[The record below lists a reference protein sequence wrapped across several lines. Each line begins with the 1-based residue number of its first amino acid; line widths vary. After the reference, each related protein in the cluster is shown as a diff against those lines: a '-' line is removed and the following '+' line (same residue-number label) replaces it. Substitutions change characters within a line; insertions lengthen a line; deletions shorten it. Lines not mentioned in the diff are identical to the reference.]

1 MGLIT
6 VEQQEEL
13 LDFEDRMW
21 TKCPTDWGACE
32 EVKFESKC
40 PSNCCLLVRQSADTI
55 TIISIQTSSRY
66 HLKTSIFKGKK
77 NT

>member
-1 MGLIT
+1 MRIQIISLLFFFEQMGLIT

-40 PSNCCLLVRQSADTI
+40 PSNKI
-55 TIISIQTSSRY
+55 
-66 HLKTSIFKGKK
+66 
-77 NT
+77 